1 MFTPARIVVLDDQP
15 AHLEAIS
22 RTITAL
28 GSSCVCLTYSDTED
42 PPVEPFARARIIFMD
57 LQLLDRQITSDMN
70 RHFAEIQRLLIKL
83 INPDGG
89 PYLLIVWT
97 DKPNQVSELGDYLEQ
112 NLYPRHPHTR
122 PVQLL
127 SMSKTEFID
136 LGSGTAKDPKA
147 LRAHILQMVESVPAL
162 AALLR
167 WEIEIIEAS
176 DRVLG
181 DVLQLAAAEPGAAA
195 TPDVGAALRR
205 LAVAAVGEPNVRKDA
220 RAAIHS
226 ALLPLLEDHVQY
238 RSVMESSA
246 ADGARDTPTPAPDAP
261 SAPDPRA
268 PETPAPEQTT
278 PTDRTGPIEGGEPDS
293 PTTSGTGT
301 DGLTGKGAGAP
312 PTNGDP
318 DLLDD
323 PDAPVDSRGGEHK
336 DVWDAALAG
345 PDRLPDLS
353 RAQAADL
360 NAHLH
365 LGGAG
370 PNLTAIMWGAICEL
384 EDDVDWAGELGI
396 ESGETY
402 ANHILGA
409 LKDPKKATKPSSQE
423 VRPLQIRIGA
433 SCDYAQ
439 KTDGPIPYVVAAFVP
454 IPQHAGRIS
463 VGGHKLAEG
472 SHCWISPLIDLE
484 GFGIGHLVADPRF
497 TRTRGQDRACQF
509 RAVNRI
515 REQLLMQ
522 LISSVARHGDRPGI
536 VSVDGSDPPTAQEH
550 PDQA

>member
-15 AHLEAIS
+15 THLEAIS

-28 GSSCVCLTYSDTED
+28 GSSCVGLIYSDNED
-42 PPVEPFARARIIFMD
+42 PPVEPFARARVIFMD

-97 DKPNQVSELGDYLEQ
+97 DKPNQVSELETYLEQ
-112 NLYPRHPHTR
+112 NLYARHPHTR

-127 SMSKTEFID
+127 SMSKTQFID
-136 LGSGTAKDPKA
+136 LGSGIAKDPKA
-147 LRAHILQMVESVPAL
+147 LRNHILQAVESVPAL

-176 DRVLG
+176 DRVVS
-181 DVLQLAAAEPGAAA
+181 DVLQLAASEPGSGA

-238 RSVMESSA
+238 RSVMESGA
-246 ADGARDTPTPAPDAP
+246 ADTSPDTAAATAPQPAPDDP
-261 SAPDPRA
+261 SAPEHRA
-268 PETPAPEQTT
+268 PINATSVVGTGLT
-278 PTDRTGPIEGGEPDS
+278 HDREPDS
-293 PTTSGTGT
+293 PEAP
-301 DGLTGKGAGAP
+301 GADADERSMKVAEALI
-312 PTNGDP
+312 TEEDP
-318 DLLDD
+318 ALLDG
-323 PDAPVDSRGGEHK
+323 PDGPVDSRDGESK

-345 PDRLPDLS
+345 SDGLPDLS

-370 PNLTAIMWGAICEL
+370 PTLTSIIWGAICEL
-384 EDDVDWAGELGI
+384 EDDVDWSGELGI
-396 ESGETY
+396 ESGEAY
-402 ANHILGA
+402 ATHILRA
-409 LKDPKKATKPSSQE
+409 LKDPKKATKPSPQE
-423 VRPLQIRIGA
+423 VLPLQIRIGA

-439 KTDGPIPYVVAAFVP
+439 KTDGPIPYVIAAFVP
-454 IPQHAGRIS
+454 VPQPTGSVS

-472 SHCWISPLIDLE
+472 SHCWISPVIDLQ
-484 GFGIGHLVADPRF
+484 GFGLGHLVADPRF
-497 TRTRGQDRACQF
+497 TRTRGQERASEF

-522 LISSVARHGDRPGI
+522 LISNVARHGDRPGI
-536 VSVDGSDPPTAQEH
+536 ISVDGSDPPTAQDP
-550 PDQA
+550 PDPP

>member
-15 AHLEAIS
+15 THLEAIS

-42 PPVEPFARARIIFMD
+42 PPVEPFARARVIFMD

-70 RHFAEIQRLLIKL
+70 RHFAEIQRLLTKL

-89 PYLLIVWT
+89 PFLLIVWT
-97 DKPNQVSELGDYLEQ
+97 DKPNQVSVLGEYLEQ
-112 NLYPRHPHTR
+112 NLYTRHPHTR

-127 SMSKTEFID
+127 SMSKSEFIN
-136 LGSGTAKDPKA
+136 LGSGTEKDPKA
-147 LRAHILQMVESVPAL
+147 LRTHILQAVESVPAL

-176 DRVLG
+176 DRVVG
-181 DVLQLAAAEPGAAA
+181 DVLQLAATEPGAGA
-195 TPDVGAALRR
+195 TPDLGAALRR
-205 LAVAAVGEPNVRKDA
+205 LAIAAVGEPNVRKDA

-238 RSVMESSA
+238 RSVMEARA

-261 SAPDPRA
+261 EPTTSA
-268 PETPAPEQTT
+268 
-278 PTDRTGPIEGGEPDS
+278 DRTGPIEGGEPDL
-293 PTTSGTGT
+293 PATSST
-301 DGLTGKGAGAP
+301 DTDELTGKGTGSP
-312 PTNGDP
+312 PTNGEP
-318 DLLDD
+318 ALLND
-323 PDAPVDSRGGEHK
+323 PDAPVDSRGGEYK

-370 PNLTAIMWGAICEL
+370 PNLIATMWGAICEL
-384 EDDVDWAGELGI
+384 EDDVDWTGELGI
-396 ESGETY
+396 ESGEAFT
-402 ANHILGA
+402 NHILGA

-454 IPQHAGRIS
+454 MPQHAGTIS
-463 VGGHKLAEG
+463 VGGHNLADG

-497 TRTRGQDRACQF
+497 TRTRGQDRAGRF

-522 LISSVARHGDRPGI
+522 LISTVARHGDRPGI
-536 VSVDGSDPPTAQEH
+536 VSVHGSDPPPAQV
-550 PDQA
+550 PPSLT